1 MRGENC
7 DDQPINLAGAGS
19 SPLARGK
26 HYLEKWRERFYLGS
40 SPREQGKH
48 FSIWGFMHQ
57 IGQILESPKSCAYV
71 KIYSLPDAYTTNS
84 RDQAQNTGSPHCS
97 KSAPRHRLNAS
108 GDWPP
113 GQSPPRSSVV
123 AAQMR

>member
-1 MRGENC
+1 MISQSTWLAPVHPRLRGENF
-7 DDQPINLAGAGS
+7 
-19 SPLARGK
+19 
-26 HYLEKWRERFYLGS
+26 ERVTSWLTSIGS

-48 FSIWGFMHQ
+48 FSIWGFTHQ

-71 KIYSLPDAYTTNS
+71 KIYSLPDAYTTDS
-84 RDQAQNTGSPHCS
+84 RDQSQNTGSPHYS
-97 KSAPRHRLNAS
+97 KSAFRYRLNAS